1 MKSRLVSVVLF
12 AILAG
17 CASTPLPPSPLFTEV
32 EPWVSPTPDMAQI
45 VFLAPADAPTLAD
58 TNALYEL
65 DGSRRVLVAALA
77 AHTGSFNQL
86 KPGHHVFMT
95 YGRSGHLLEA
105 NVEGGARYYVLM
117 RSDGKRELTPLPLR
131 MTEDA
136 EVSNRSPESG
146 QWMME
151 SRMVEK
157 TPAADL
163 WFAAKTAQ
171 VAAAQAAALS
181 AWQGKTSQERAAL
194 TLETDDAVLRRSA
207 R

>member
-1 MKSRLVSVVLF
+1 MKIRLVSVVLV
-12 AILAG
+12 ALLAG
-17 CASTPLPPSPLFTEV
+17 CASKPLPPSALFTEV
-32 EPWVSPTPDMAQI
+32 EPWAPPTPDMAQI

-77 AHTGSFNQL
+77 AHTGSFNQV

-95 YGRSGHLLEA
+95 YGRAGHLLEA
-105 NVEGGARYYVLM
+105 NVEGGARYYVLL
-117 RSDGKRELTPLPLR
+117 RSDGKSELTPLPMR

-146 QWMME
+146 QWLE
-151 SRMVEK
+151 ASTMVEK
-157 TPAADL
+157 TQTADL

-171 VAAAQAAALS
+171 VATAQAAAIS
-181 AWQGKTSQERAAL
+181 AWEGKTTQERAAL
-194 TLETDDAVLRRSA
+194 TLERDDAVLRSSA
-207 R
+207 P